1 MTYTRTNRPRT
12 AFSAVEAGDF
22 RQADR
27 TILAR
32 TKTAPTAS
40 EAGLANGVGI
50 RTTSATSDAERRVA
64 ERMAQIAS
72 HSPSRAGLFQSV
84 YYGRRSK
91 ALAVKAKCLDC
102 SCWQVERI
110 KDCSSLTCPLW
121 RVRPY
126 QDARSCKMQAPSKRF

>member
-1 MTYTRTNRPRT
+1 MTKTRTNGPRT
-12 AFSAVEAGDF
+12 AFSPVEAGDS

-40 EAGLANGVGI
+40 EAGLANGVEF
-50 RTTSATSDAERRVA
+50 RTADDAARRVA

-72 HSPSRAGLFQSV
+72 HSPSRAGLFRSV
-84 YYGRRSK
+84 YYGRSSK

-102 SCWQVERI
+102 CCWQVERI
-110 KDCSSLTCPLW
+110 KDCSSVTCPLW